1 MERRGRK
8 ERFRAGVGKLREKR
22 EGNEKIAV
30 GREGQAEGRRKEG

>member
-30 GREGQAEGRRKEG
+30 GSNEWNNKIF